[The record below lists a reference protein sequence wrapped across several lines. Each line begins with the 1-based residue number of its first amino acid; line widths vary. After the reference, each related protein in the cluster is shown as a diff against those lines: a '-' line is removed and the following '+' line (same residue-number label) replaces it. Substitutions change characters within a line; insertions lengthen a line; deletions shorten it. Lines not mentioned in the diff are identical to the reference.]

1 MISKRMMVFALVA
14 GLESATFND
23 ILKSENVMLKVFKQK
38 QA

>member
-23 ILKSENVMLKVFKQK
+23 TLKSVKI
-38 QA
+38 

>member
-23 ILKSENVMLKVFKQK
+23 NLKSVKM
-38 QA
+38 

>member
-23 ILKSENVMLKVFKQK
+23 ILKSVKM
-38 QA
+38 